1 MLENSLYERMGGDA
15 TLRILVERFY
25 DKVYEHEE
33 IAHLFQSDKE
43 EIKEKQRLFLTQ
55 FLGGPQ
61 LYSET
66 YGHPRMRARH
76 MPHQITEE
84 AAVAWLACMADAVN
98 HLEIEESLK
107 DELFARFPQTAMFM
121 VNSES

>member
-1 MLENSLYERMGGDA
+1 MQDNSLYERIGGDA
-15 TLRILVERFY
+15 TLRVMLDRFY
-25 DKVYEHEE
+25 DNVYEHEQ
-33 IAHLFQSDKE
+33 IAHLFNSDKE

-84 AAVAWLACMADAVN
+84 DAIAWLSCMADAVN
-98 HLEIEESLK
+98 HLTIEQNLK
-107 DELFARFPQTAMFM
+107 DELFVRFPQTALFM
-121 VNSES
+121 VNTES

>member
-33 IAHLFQSDKE
+33 IAHLFHSDKE

-98 HLEIEESLK
+98 NLEIEESLK